1 MRLPVIITAAIA
13 LALVSLG
20 GLFRL
25 LGVRSGRGLAPPVS
39 EGEARAH
46 AMPLTKSVLS
56 VSPSSR
62 DRVRSDL

>member
-1 MRLPVIITAAIA
+1 MPLPVIIAAAIV

-20 GLFRL
+20 GLLRL
-25 LGVRSGRGLAPPVS
+25 LGVRSRRGLAPPVS
-39 EGEARAH
+39 EAEARAH

-62 DRVRSDL
+62 DRIRSDP

>member
-1 MRLPVIITAAIA
+1 MPLPVIIAAAIA

-20 GLFRL
+20 GL
-25 LGVRSGRGLAPPVS
+25 LGRSRRGLAPPVS
-39 EGEARAH
+39 EAEARAH

-62 DRVRSDL
+62 DRIRSDP